1 MVALMATTVSHHHDT
16 ALPGL
21 IAMAT
26 GIGIGL
32 TIHLTSPQPGDAPSW
47 VGDACAAAF
56 FFAGLCLFAQSR
68 HWSLLSKLAGLG
80 AAYMLMIPGIWVVFA
95 GDPKR
100 CSIGIVSGPLNATGG
115 AGGLCGA
122 VFGIG
127 TFIAV
132 LIALAM
138 TWQAFHRRPN

>member
-1 MVALMATTVSHHHDT
+1 MATTVPRNTDT
-16 ALPGL
+16 ALPGI

-26 GIGIGL
+26 GIGVAL
-32 TIHLTSPQPGDAPSW
+32 MIHLTAPQPGDAPSW

-56 FFAGLCLFAQSR
+56 SFAGLSRFAQSH

-80 AAYMLMIPGIWVVFA
+80 AVYMLIVPGIWIVFA
-95 GDPKR
+95 GDPRR
-100 CSIGIVSGPLNATGG
+100 CSIGIVSGPFTASGG

-132 LIALAM
+132 LIAL
-138 TWQAFHRRPN
+138 